1 MEMKIL
7 FSCLFVLFSLCL
19 ADNIDVSI
27 NGETAQAITDE
38 NFICATLDW
47 WPDTECNFG
56 YCSWIKSSVLNI
68 DLNNELMINAI
79 KAFGNLRI
87 RIGGS
92 LQDQVV
98 YDMGYSLNQVQCP
111 AMFTLGSGG
120 LFGYTPGCLTQQRW
134 DDLNAL
140 FQKTGAKLTFG
151 LNALAGK
158 EHSSTDNA
166 LWVGNWDQ
174 RNARDLMEYSI
185 SKGYQIDSYELGNEL
200 SGSGVGARI
209 DSDQY
214 AKDMI
219 QLKKLVTELYPDPT
233 TRPKIIGPGGFY
245 DKAWYDNF
253 LQKSGPNVVDGLSH
267 HIYNLGAGGDPN
279 LIFRVQDP
287 IYLDN
292 IAQTFQDAE
301 DSVKEFAPWSG
312 AWISEAG
319 GAYQSGGRDVS
330 HTFVDGFWYLDQLGM
345 SSTFNHKVYC
355 RQALLG
361 GNYALLNEQSMF
373 PNPDY
378 YGALLWNNLMGNK
391 VLATKHSGSPYL
403 RAYAHCSK
411 DQPGVSVLLINMSNS
426 TIFDV
431 SVINDFNLYPD
442 QLATRKNGPKSQ
454 REEYHLTA
462 EDGYIQ
468 SDVVLL
474 NGVTLRPTDGFQIP
488 PLTPNVVDNTGPISV
503 APDSIVFV
511 VFKDFKASVCS
522 A

>member
-1 MEMKIL
+1 MELKIL
-7 FSCLFVLFSLCL
+7 FCCLFVFFSLSL
-19 ADNIDVSI
+19 ADNVDVSI
-27 NGETAQAITDE
+27 NGETESATTDE
-38 NFICATLDW
+38 NYICATLDW
-47 WPDTECNFG
+47 WPDTECNNG
-56 YCSWIKSSVLNI
+56 YCSWIKSSVLNM
-68 DLNNELMINAI
+68 DLTNKLMINAM

-98 YDMGYSLNQVQCP
+98 YDVGYSQQAGCP
-111 AMFTLGSGG
+111 DTFSQDGG
-120 LFGYTPGCLTQQRW
+120 RYGYGQGCLSQQRW

-140 FQKTGAKLTFG
+140 FQETGVKLTFG

-158 EHSSTDNA
+158 HQSTDDKL

-185 SKGYQIDSYELGNEL
+185 SKGYHIDSYELGDEL
-200 SGSGVGARI
+200 SGTGVEARV

-214 AKDMI
+214 ARDMI
-219 QLKKLVTELYPDPT
+219 QLKKLVTDLYPDPA
-233 TRPKIIGPGGFY
+233 TRPKVIAPGGFY

-253 LQKSGPNVVDGLSH
+253 LQKSGPNVVDGMSH
-267 HIYNLGAGGDPN
+267 HIYNLGLGGDPN
-279 LIFRVQDP
+279 LINLVQDP

-292 IAQTFQDAE
+292 IAQTFEDAE
-301 DSVKEFAPWSG
+301 NSVREFAPWAE
-312 AWISEAG
+312 AWITEAG
-319 GAYQSGGRDVS
+319 GALQSGGRDVS

-345 SSTFNHKVYC
+345 ASTYNHKVYC
-355 RQALLG
+355 RQAFLG
-361 GNYALLNEQSMF
+361 GNYALLNEQSFF

-378 YGALLWNNLMGNK
+378 YGALLWNNLMGSK
-391 VLATKHSGSPYL
+391 VLATKHSGPPFL

-411 DQPGVSVLLINMSNS
+411 NQPGVSLLLINMSN
-426 TIFDV
+426 TTAYDV
-431 SVINDFNLYPD
+431 SVIDDFNLYPD
-442 QLATRKNGPKSQ
+442 QLATRKNGPVSQ

-474 NGVTLRPTDGFQIP
+474 NGVTLSPTDQFEIP
-488 PLTPNVVDNTGPISV
+488 TMTPNLVDNTAPISV

-511 VFKDFKASVCS
+511 RFSDFQASACS

>member
-1 MEMKIL
+1 MELKVI
-7 FSCLFVLFSLCL
+7 FCCLFVLFSLCL
-19 ADNIDVSI
+19 ADDVEVSI
-27 NGETAQAITDE
+27 NGETEKAITDE

-47 WPDTECNFG
+47 WPDTECNNG
-56 YCSWIKSSVLNI
+56 YCSWIKSSILNM
-68 DLNNELMINAI
+68 DLNNEMMINAM
-79 KAFGNLRI
+79 KAFDNLRI
-87 RIGGS
+87 RIGGA

-98 YDMGYSLNQVQCP
+98 YNMGYSLNQVQCP
-111 AMFTLGSGG
+111 AMFTPGSG
-120 LFGYTPGCLTQQRW
+120 LFGYSGGCLTQQRW

-151 LNALAGK
+151 LNALVGK

-185 SKGYQIDSYELGNEL
+185 SKGYQIDSYELGNDL
-200 SGSGVGARI
+200 CGSGVEARV

-219 QLKKLVTELYPDPT
+219 QLKKLVTELYPDAS
-233 TRPKIIGPGGFY
+233 TRPKVLGPGGFY
-245 DKAWYDNF
+245 DQAWYDNF
-253 LQKSGPNVVDGLSH
+253 LQKTGPNVVDGLSH
-267 HIYNLGAGGDPN
+267 HIYNLGPGGNPN
-279 LIFRVQDP
+279 LINLVQDP

-292 IAQTFQDAE
+292 IAQTFEDAE
-301 DSVKEFAPWSG
+301 NSAREFGAWSG
-312 AWISEAG
+312 PWITEAG
-319 GAYQSGGRDVS
+319 GASESGGRDVS

-345 SSTFNHKVYC
+345 SSNYNHKVYC
-355 RQALLG
+355 RQSLIG

-378 YGALLWNNLMGNK
+378 YGALLWNQLMGNK
-391 VLATKHSGSPYL
+391 VLATKHSGSPFL

-411 DQPGVSVLLINMSNS
+411 NQPGVSVLLINMSNS
-426 TIFDV
+426 TAFDV
-431 SVINDFNLYPD
+431 TVTDDFNLYPD
-442 QLATRKNGPKSQ
+442 QLATRKNGPRSQ
-454 REEYHLTA
+454 RQEYHLTA

-474 NGVTLRPTDGFQIP
+474 NGVTLRPTIGFQIP
-488 PLTPNVVDNTGPISV
+488 EMAPMIVDNTAPINV
-503 APDSIVFV
+503 APDSIVFA
-511 VFKDFKASVCS
+511 VFQDFKASACS